1 MLLPWYQETGNAI
14 VDGKLASLAD
24 SKNAFQVYSFVEASI
39 FLVALGVLALLFARG
54 ERKAFH
60 LPGGDGTVDPR
71 RRPVGDV
78 PRLLPPARQARRAQR
93 GTRSRP
99 PWASS
104 GGSSWPSCWA
114 RCWPTPGFRIR
125 AAHIAEPA
133 ADDVPPMPSRPP
145 EPPPEARAGASGET
159 AGAPT
164 TRPAARSRR
173 AGHVDVAATDQLSF
187 DDPGAPPPGAAER
200 DGEEDPATAVPWEEP
215 RVTRRRQDPEDVF
228 ERPADPDDPT
238 EFRPGRRRR

>member
-1 MLLPWYQETGNAI
+1 M
-14 VDGKLASLAD
+14 
-24 SKNAFQVYSFVEASI
+24 
-39 FLVALGVLALLFARG
+39 FLVFYRQLDKPGGRNEGPIQTSVGVQWGIFVAFLLGALLAY
-54 ERKAFH
+54 A
-60 LPGGDGTVDPR
+60 
-71 RRPVGDV
+71 
-78 PRLLPPARQARRAQR
+78 
-93 GTRSRP
+93 
-99 PWASS
+99 
-104 GGSSWPSCWA
+104 
-114 RCWPTPGFRIR
+114 GFRIR

-145 EPPPEARAGASGET
+145 EPPAEARAGASGET

-200 DGEEDPATAVPWEEP
+200 DGEEDPATAAPWEEP